1 MKIRFLN
8 NGTQSRRSSLSI
20 IANREIHS
28 SPMSSYL
35 LTNSLPPPRDILFYF
50 AFSSIV
56 HALFP
61 PSSPDTRSRNQRV
74 EPRTITQCN
83 PPLSLSSSSSLSS
96 FHAFFFLFFFSSSIF
111 LSREEKKAHVPR
123 IKLRFDLIIG
133 IEVSFEER
141 SIRIF
146 RIFRAKLDMDILL

>member
-35 LTNSLPPPRDILFYF
+35 LTNSLLPPRDILFYF

-83 PPLSLSSSSSLSS
+83 PPLSLSLL
-96 FHAFFFLFFFSSSIF
+96 FLFILFPCFFFSFSLPLF
-111 LSREEKKAHVPR
+111 FYREEKKRLTFHE
-123 IKLRFDLIIG
+123 LSY
-133 IEVSFEER
+133 VS
-141 SIRIF
+141 I
-146 RIFRAKLDMDILL
+146 

>member
-1 MKIRFLN
+1 
-8 NGTQSRRSSLSI
+8 
-20 IANREIHS
+20 
-28 SPMSSYL
+28 MSSYL
-35 LTNSLPPPRDILFYF
+35 LTNSLLPPRDILFYF

-74 EPRTITQCN
+74 EPRTIRQCN
-83 PPLSLSSSSSLSS
+83 PPPLSLLL
-96 FHAFFFLFFFSSSIF
+96 FLYFFY
-111 LSREEKKAHVPR
+111 REKKAHVPR